1 MISISNRSVVAPV
14 RLPRR
19 LFGGVLLALLP
30 IEVGVIAARFDA
42 APITEHFTDWWALA
56 LGSGGAL
63 APFVLAMATSIL
75 LFARDRGDEGTAER
89 ALPTIPWLWLA
100 VHALVFASFYAAS
113 AQLFSPTLAERSS
126 PAFWGALWLAVGV
139 GVVATWAVVVFLAGA
154 LPRALILSGRVLGTV
169 VAVGVLAWIAGSIT
183 ELWWEPLR
191 ELTLWGSYGLVRLVT
206 PTAYADPKDF
216 LLGAQDFLVIVG
228 KECSG
233 TQGIGLMMVFVGS
246 FAWMHRDDLR
256 LGRALA
262 TLPFLIVLSWIANVV
277 RIASLVLIG
286 AYGSKQV
293 AIEGFHANSGS
304 LLFCAVALG
313 AAAWMTSSRLFAK
326 NPIDPAVGDEAGEAE
341 SRESEILP
349 LVVPLLVVI
358 SASMIAGAFTTEQT
372 PAIYALRVGVL
383 IPFVWWYRRAYAELG
398 WAGCWRGAPFGVVGF
413 LAWIA
418 LVPENGGAT
427 SDALLAAAGGDPSAI
442 FGAAV
447 RLTGYVVVA
456 PLAEELAFRGYLTRQ
471 LVASDFRSAPVG
483 TFTWVSFLGSSFLFG
498 LMHDQLLGATVA
510 GAIFALALYW
520 RRSLADAI
528 IAHAVTNLMVVLY
541 VAATGRW
548 SAFG

>member
-1 MISISNRSVVAPV
+1 MISTSNRIVVAPV

-19 LFGGVLLALLP
+19 LLGGLLLALLP
-30 IEVGVIAARFDA
+30 LEVGLIAARFDA

-75 LFARDRGDEGTAER
+75 LFGRDRDDAAGPRAE
-89 ALPTIPWLWLA
+89 LPPVPWLALA
-100 VHALVFASFYAAS
+100 VHGLVFASFYAAS
-113 AQLFSPTLAERSS
+113 SRLFSESLAQSSS
-126 PAFWGALWLAVGV
+126 PAFWGAVWLALGC
-139 GVVATWAVVVFLAGA
+139 GVVGSWGLVVFRAGA
-154 LPRALILSGRVLGTV
+154 LPKALVLSGRVLGAV
-169 VAVGVLAWIAGSIT
+169 VGVGVLAWVAGLIT

-191 ELTLWGSYGLVRLVT
+191 ELTLWGAYGLVRLVT

-216 LLGAQDFLVIVG
+216 LLGAQDFLVVVG

-246 FAWMHRDDLR
+246 FAWMHREDIR
-256 LGRALA
+256 FGRAIA
-262 TLPFLIVLSWIANVV
+262 TLPFLIVLSWVANVF
-277 RIASLVLIG
+277 RIGALVLIG

-313 AAAWMTSSRLFAK
+313 AAAWMTSSRHFAR
-326 NPIDPAVGDEAGEAE
+326 NVEESDAGDV
-341 SRESEILP
+341 RENEILP
-349 LVVPLLVVI
+349 FVMPLLVVI
-358 SASMIAGAFTTEQT
+358 AASMITGAFTTEQT
-372 PAIYALRVGVL
+372 PGIYALRVAALV
-383 IPFVWWYRRAYAELG
+383 PVVWWYRKAYTGLG
-398 WAGCWRGAPFGVVGF
+398 WEGCWRGIPFGAVGF
-413 LAWIA
+413 VAWIA

-427 SDALLAAAGGDPSAI
+427 SDALLAATGGDPMAI
-442 FGAAV
+442 LGATV
-447 RLTGYVVVA
+447 RLLGYVVVA

-471 LVASDFRSAPVG
+471 LVSTDFRTVPVG

-498 LMHDQLLGATVA
+498 LMHDQLVGATVA

-520 RRSLADAI
+520 RKSIADAI
-528 IAHAVTNLMVVLY
+528 IAHAVTNLLVVLY
-541 VAATGRW
+541 VVATGRW

>member
-1 MISISNRSVVAPV
+1 MISASNRIVVAPV

-19 LFGGVLLALLP
+19 LFGGFLLALLP

-42 APITEHFTDWWALA
+42 APLTEHFTDWWALA

-75 LFARDRGDEGTAER
+75 LFGRDRDAEAGTSSV
-89 ALPTIPWLWLA
+89 LPSIPWLALA
-100 VHALVFASFYAAS
+100 VHALVFASFYAVS
-113 AQLFSPTLAERSS
+113 SQLFSPTLAERSS
-126 PAFWGALWLAVGV
+126 PAFWGALWLGV
-139 GVVATWAVVVFLAGA
+139 GCAVVGTWGLVVLRAGA
-154 LPRALILSGRVLGTV
+154 LPTALIQSGRVLGTV
-169 VAVGVLAWIAGSIT
+169 IGVGVLAWVAGSIT

-191 ELTLWGSYGLVRLVT
+191 ELTLWGAYGVVRLVT
-206 PTAYADPKDF
+206 ATAVADPREF

-246 FAWMHRDDLR
+246 FAWMRRDDLR

-262 TLPFLIVLSWIANVV
+262 TLPFLILLSWLANVV
-277 RIASLVLIG
+277 RIAMLVLIG

-313 AAAWMTSSRLFAK
+313 AAAWMTSSRLFVRH
-326 NPIDPAVGDEAGEAE
+326 PADEVVEE
-341 SRESEILP
+341 DSRENEILP

-358 SASMIAGAFTTEQT
+358 AASMITGAFTTEQT
-372 PAIYALRVGVL
+372 AGVYALRVAVL
-383 IPFVWWYRRAYAELG
+383 VPFVWWFRKAYASLG
-398 WAGCWRGAPFGVVGF
+398 WAGCWRGIPFGVVGF
-413 LAWIA
+413 AVWIA

-427 SDALLAAAGGDPSAI
+427 SDALLAATGGDPTAI
-442 FGAAV
+442 FGATI
-447 RLTGYVVVA
+447 RLLGYVVVA

-471 LVASDFRSAPVG
+471 LVASDFREIPVG
-483 TFTWVSFLGSSFLFG
+483 TFTWISFLGSSLLFG
-498 LMHDQLLGATVA
+498 MMHDQLVGATAA
-510 GAIFALALYW
+510 GALFALALYW
-520 RRSLADAI
+520 RKSIADAI